1 MNLQIFVDEDTNDAE
16 RTSDFSPTGSPF
28 NIMDVDYV
36 DLPGLVEFDENEDP
50 GSPINVD

>member
-1 MNLQIFVDEDTNDAE
+1 MNLQIFVVEDVHDAE
-16 RTSDFSPTGSPF
+16 RTSDFAPTGSPF

-36 DLPGLVEFDENEDP
+36 DLPDLVEYEGP